1 MALTKK
7 LAAHL
12 QEIGNRFDS
21 ESQKLKSDSLSTI
34 QKLHLTSSADLITLY
49 HALLFICAYPSSSKE
64 RNLTLNCIKHLTSF
78 LKKNKNKHIYNNTG
92 LPFTYSRSH
101 FSHDFLQYLCS
112 CKYIKVNLD
121 SYEDSLFDLN
131 EVLKLTLPTPE
142 KSETT
147 AGWNNEELLQALK
160 VNKGNSL
167 SLIINELSKLNS
179 IPYIKDHLFD
189 GLGIYIHVKP
199 NNNKFSIDQ
208 NKFNPEKIY
217 FHNDLLKK
225 FDHETL
231 LNQKLPEEEK
241 LTTSSLENYVS
252 IIKNS
257 MALTDRETDPVTY
270 LDTNTL
276 KIFHLERGISVAIYS
291 MTGDRHLPYEIYAG
305 YTLFKNGY
313 PAAYGGAWVFG
324 KRANFG
330 INIFE
335 WFRGGESG
343 YIMCQLLRVYRQA
356 FGINYF
362 EVEPYQYGL
371 DNPDGIKS
379 GAFWFYYRYGFRPLD
394 KHLRLLAEKE
404 NSKIRNNKKYKTT
417 SKVLLSFTESNIAL
431 NLEGNIPVAVPE
443 ITTKIT
449 SFISRKF
456 RGNRVTAEIECIA
469 NFRKKSGLNETYSNS
484 RKYLLTEIALW
495 CEAYNITK
503 KNQLELMKEMIHLKH
518 DNIYEYQKTIT
529 NFNETQNK

>member
-1 MALTKK
+1 MASIKRIITQ
-7 LAAHL
+7 L
-12 QEIGNRFDS
+12 QETGNRFDTD
-21 ESQKLKSDSLSTI
+21 SQKQKSDILSVI
-34 QKLHLTSSADLITLY
+34 NKLQLNRNADLISLY
-49 HALLFICAYPSSSKE
+49 HALLFLCAHPGSSKE
-64 RNLTLNCIKHLTSF
+64 RQLALNGIKHLTSF
-78 LKKNKNKHIYNNTG
+78 LKKYKNKHIYNNTG
-92 LPFTYSRSH
+92 LPYTNSRSH
-101 FSHDFLQYLCS
+101 FSHDFLQYLS
-112 CKYIKVNLD
+112 TCKYLKVSLD
-121 SYEDSLFDLN
+121 SYDDSLFDLN

-147 AGWNNEELLQALK
+147 AGWNNEELLNALK
-160 VNKGNSL
+160 VKNSDNL
-167 SLIINELSKLNS
+167 NFIIHEISKLNS
-179 IPYIKDHLFD
+179 TPYIKDHLFD
-189 GLGIYIHVKP
+189 GLGIYIQIKP

-225 FDHETL
+225 FDHESL
-231 LNQKLPEEEK
+231 LNTQLPEEEK
-241 LTTSSLENYVS
+241 LTTASLEKYVT

-291 MTGDRHLPYEIYAG
+291 MTGNRHLPYEIYAG

-394 KHLRLLAEKE
+394 KQLKLLAEKE
-404 NSKIRNNKKYKTT
+404 TTKIRKNKKYKT
-417 SKVLLSFTESNIAL
+417 SSRVLLRFTESNIAL
-431 NLEGNIPVAVPE
+431 NLDGETPMAVPE
-443 ITTKIT
+443 ITSKIT
-449 SFISRKF
+449 RFISRNFK
-456 RGNRVTAEIECIA
+456 GNRIIAENECIA
-469 NFRKKSGLNETYSNS
+469 HFQEKSGIKDIYNGSKMNVLSEV
-484 RKYLLTEIALW
+484 ALW
-495 CEAYNITK
+495 SAAFNITEK
-503 KNQLELMKEMIHLKH
+503 KKLELMKEMISLKH
-518 DNIYEYQKTIT
+518 INIYEYQKTVT
-529 NFNETQNK
+529 LFNEMQNK